1 MAFIVYDGSF
11 EGFLTVI
18 FECYAR
24 KITPVDICSNKVF
37 QKNLF
42 ADRIDIPCDPQKADR
57 VWKALEMKLHRNHRN
72 MPFFAFLSED
82 PGIELKLY
90 RFIRRMFDSPKSIET
105 DYGDRD
111 VLELRKIERRVMQEA
126 HRIHQFVR
134 FQETRDGLFF
144 APIEPACNVLPLAVN
159 HFRARFS
166 DQRWLVYDVK
176 RDYGFFYDMHRIHEV
191 VLSEKLFSPAN
202 GKIPDQLAQEEEAI
216 YQTLWKDY
224 FNQITIKERK
234 NLRVQRQHM
243 PRRYWKFLPEKN
255 Q

>member
-24 KITPVDICSNKVF
+24 KITPVDICSNKAF

-111 VLELRKIERRVMQEA
+111 VLELTKIERRVMQEA
-126 HRIHQFVR
+126 HRIQQFVR